1 MPAKG
6 TKKVKIEEV
15 EEPAAKV
22 PAKRLPKIFIAVTP
36 EFEQRFTGWAI
47 RLGLTKS
54 QFGNMCLQAGLN
66 NLIRA
71 VAPEEAFTPEML
83 VKIIQEASKQ
93 NVQLDFGDFVPPE
106 VQKL

>member
-6 TKKVKIEEV
+6 TKKSNVEEV
-15 EEPAAKV
+15 KKPAAKV
-22 PAKRLPKIFIAVTP
+22 PKRLPKVLIAVTP

-54 QFGNMCLQAGLN
+54 QFGNMCLQAGMN

-71 VAPEEAFTPEML
+71 VAPEEAFTPEMM
-83 VKIIQEASKQ
+83 VKIIQEAARQ

-106 VQKL
+106 VSKG